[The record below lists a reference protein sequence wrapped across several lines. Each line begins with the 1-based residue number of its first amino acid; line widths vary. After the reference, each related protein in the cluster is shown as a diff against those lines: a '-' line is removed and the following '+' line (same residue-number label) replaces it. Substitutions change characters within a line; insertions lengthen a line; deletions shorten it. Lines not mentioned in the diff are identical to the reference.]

1 MALEQTDE
9 QPTDLESHLLHA
21 VSNVITTVLF
31 GDRLDYHDPIHDDL
45 QFSKYAGLTF
55 LAHMVPAV
63 KVGYSLYVRRIRKYI
78 HLHRLAIS
86 IKCIYTMRFIPKKP
100 GSTNLEA

>member
-31 GDRLDYHDPIHDDL
+31 GDWLDYHDPILDDL

-63 KVGYSLYVRRIRKYI
+63 KVVYSLYVRICTSDSRIY
-78 HLHRLAIS
+78 S
-86 IKCIYTMRFIPKKP
+86 
-100 GSTNLEA
+100 STLIDHQYKLYLYHAAHP